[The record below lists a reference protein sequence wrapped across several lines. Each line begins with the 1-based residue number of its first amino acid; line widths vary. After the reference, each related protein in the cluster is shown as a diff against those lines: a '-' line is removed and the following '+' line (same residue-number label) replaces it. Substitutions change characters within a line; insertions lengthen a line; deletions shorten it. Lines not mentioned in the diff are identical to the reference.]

1 MDWSWEVWTGVGIA
15 IFVVLMLLA
24 WRFEEEQKTTYG
36 SAMWCRV
43 WDVFRS
49 RLFRRG
55 GLYVGD
61 WIGRL
66 GVYYKGAHAITF
78 GVTGS
83 GKGTSAILPNLLHK
97 RFLFVVDPGG
107 ENTAIASKAWRKAG
121 MEMRCIN
128 PFAMFTGK
136 PWNLPT
142 DGFNPLDLLDPA
154 SPAFAAD
161 AQLFAEML
169 TPRAGK
175 EDGNTSYFKDA
186 ATSAKRAMIVHIKT
200 AEPEAR
206 QNIGT
211 LYEYAYADTDGWEA
225 LLAAMKANPACG
237 QLAARE
243 ANKLERIEAQA
254 QEEFSAVM
262 STIQQ
267 DLAFL
272 ADELVR
278 DTLSRSDVS
287 FDLLK
292 GRKNKKGG
300 AISVVMPLEYIE
312 SHAAITRLAMACAI
326 LELQRMPYAKSR
338 VTFLI
343 DEAAALGKIIRLPN
357 WLATLRKYNVG
368 IWTIWQNIGQ
378 VADLY
383 GANWQTLVSNCGLMQ
398 ILGVGDLQT
407 AQYTQALMGQCTVA
421 TASTNARGERTVS
434 QTARPL
440 LMAEELMRTSGRYQ
454 IVLLG
459 RLWPM
464 ELKKTPYWKQPSLR
478 GRFHPN
484 PYREGPT
491 REPGSL
497 DEWAANWGSIY
508 YMLVWWMAPHP
519 LAACIMAAPI
529 VLWLMKL
536 FGVGAS

>member
-1 MDWSWEVWTGVGIA
+1 
-15 IFVVLMLLA
+15 
-24 WRFEEEQKTTYG
+24 
-36 SAMWCRV
+36 
-43 WDVFRS
+43 
-49 RLFRRG
+49 
-55 GLYVGD
+55 
-61 WIGRL
+61 
-66 GVYYKGAHAITF
+66 
-78 GVTGS
+78 
-83 GKGTSAILPNLLHK
+83 
-97 RFLFVVDPGG
+97 
-107 ENTAIASKAWRKAG
+107 
-121 MEMRCIN
+121 
-128 PFAMFTGK
+128 
-136 PWNLPT
+136 
-142 DGFNPLDLLDPA
+142 
-154 SPAFAAD
+154 
-161 AQLFAEML
+161 
-169 TPRAGK
+169 
-175 EDGNTSYFKDA
+175 
-186 ATSAKRAMIVHIKT
+186 MIIHIKT

-206 QNIGT
+206 RNIGT
-211 LYEYAYADTDGWEA
+211 LYEYAYADADGWEA
-225 LLAAMKANPACG
+225 LIAAMKANPACG

-243 ANKLERIEAQA
+243 ASKLERIEAQA
-254 QEEFSAVM
+254 PEEFSAVM

-272 ADELVR
+272 ADQLVR

-287 FDLLK
+287 FSLLK
-292 GRKNKKGG
+292 GTENRKGG
-300 AISVVMPLEYIE
+300 VISIVMPLEYIE

-326 LELQRMPYAKSR
+326 LELQRTPYARSQ

-407 AQYTQALMGQCTVA
+407 AQYTQALMGQCTIT

-434 QTARPL
+434 QTSRPL
-440 LMAEELMRTSGRYQ
+440 LMADELMRTSGRTQ

-497 DEWAANWGSIY
+497 DEWAASWGSFF

-519 LAACIMAAPI
+519 LAAIIMAVPI
-529 VLWLMKL
+529 VLWLVQL
-536 FGVGAS
+536 FGWGAS

>member
-1 MDWSWEVWTGVGIA
+1 MDWSWGLWGIVVIG
-15 IFVVLMLLA
+15 IFALLLLLA
-24 WRFEEEQKTTYG
+24 WRFEDERKTTYG
-36 SAMWCRV
+36 SAEWCRV

-49 RLFRRG
+49 GLFRSG

-83 GKGTSAILPNLLHK
+83 GKGIGAILTNILRL
-97 RFLFVVDPGG
+97 RFLFLVDPGG
-107 ENTAIASKAWRKAG
+107 ENTAIAIKFWRKAG
-121 MEMRCIN
+121 FATGCIN
-128 PFAMFTGK
+128 PFGMFTGK

-169 TPRAGK
+169 TPRAGN
-175 EDGNTSYFKDA
+175 EAGNTSYFKDA
-186 ATSAKRAMIVHIKT
+186 ATSAKRAMIIHIKT

-206 QNIGT
+206 RNIGT
-211 LYEYAYADTDGWEA
+211 LYEYAYADADGWEA

-237 QLAARE
+237 QLAVRE
-243 ANKLERIEAQA
+243 ACKLERIEAQA

-272 ADELVR
+272 ADQLVR
-278 DTLSRSDVS
+278 DALSRSDVS

-292 GRKNKKGG
+292 GRTNKKGG
-300 AISVVMPLEYIE
+300 IISIVMPLEYIE

-326 LELQRMPYAKSR
+326 LELQRTPYAKSR

-383 GANWQTLVSNCGLMQ
+383 GAN
-398 ILGVGDLQT
+398 
-407 AQYTQALMGQCTVA
+407 
-421 TASTNARGERTVS
+421 
-434 QTARPL
+434 
-440 LMAEELMRTSGRYQ
+440 
-454 IVLLG
+454 
-459 RLWPM
+459 
-464 ELKKTPYWKQPSLR
+464 
-478 GRFHPN
+478 
-484 PYREGPT
+484 
-491 REPGSL
+491 
-497 DEWAANWGSIY
+497 
-508 YMLVWWMAPHP
+508 
-519 LAACIMAAPI
+519 
-529 VLWLMKL
+529 
-536 FGVGAS
+536 